1 MLFRRFTKNKIEGP
15 LQAEPSPAMP
25 RQRELPAELLRKL
38 EFRVL
43 KRLDGFL
50 FGDYTGF
57 FYGPSLDLA
66 EVREYQPGDEVRRI
80 DWNVTARTGK
90 IHIRQYR
97 EEKEVTVWL
106 VVDLSASMRFG
117 TRRVLKHE
125 EALEFVG
132 TTAAIVA
139 RHGDKVGVIGFS
151 EAGMRV
157 VPPGTGRRQAL
168 RILHELYGLMAL
180 HKAAVIPT
188 TRTKP
193 HTLNKQQ
200 GAAPQGSLEAR
211 RARTPHESR
220 DGALPSEMASSSLE
234 QALEHIA
241 RTLRRRALVFV
252 VSDFQSPDLEQEPLW
267 AQGLRRLAY
276 RHDLVAVRIFDPAE
290 KELPKA
296 GELRMRDPESG
307 EEIWIDTSDPGVR
320 RAHAALV
327 QARETMLERTLRA
340 AQVDVLSLSTA
351 QEIVEPLLKFT
362 LRRRGRR

>member
-1 MLFRRFTKNKIEGP
+1 MLLRRSRKSQIEVA
-15 LQAEPSPAMP
+15 LEAEPRAAPP
-25 RQRELPAELLRKL
+25 RPRELPAELLRRL

-106 VVDLSASMRFG
+106 MVDLSASMRFG
-117 TRRVLKHE
+117 TRRVLKLE

-132 TTAAIVA
+132 TAAAIVG
-139 RHGDKVGVIGFS
+139 RHGDKVGAIGFS

-157 VPPGTGRRQAL
+157 IPPGTGRRQAL
-168 RILHELYGLMAL
+168 RILHELYGLMAS
-180 HKAAVIPT
+180 
-188 TRTKP
+188 KP
-193 HTLNKQQ
+193 ASKPVE
-200 GAAPQGSLEAR
+200 AGSLE
-211 RARTPHESR
+211 H
-220 DGALPSEMASSSLE
+220 
-234 QALEHIA
+234 ALEHVA
-241 RTLRRRALVFV
+241 KTLKRRALLFV
-252 VSDFQSPDLEQEPLW
+252 VSDFLHPQPEQEPPW

-276 RHDLVAVRIFDPAE
+276 RHDVVAVRIFDPAE
-290 KELPKA
+290 KELPNA
-296 GELRMRDPESG
+296 GELRLRDPESG
-307 EEIWIDTSDPGVR
+307 EEIWIDTSDPRVR
-320 RAHAALV
+320 RAYAALV
-327 QARETMLERTLRA
+327 QAREAMLERTLRA

>member
-1 MLFRRFTKNKIEGP
+1 MLFRRSSRSKIEVT
-15 LQAEPSPAMP
+15 LEAEPRQAVPQ
-25 RQRELPAELLRKL
+25 QRELPAELLRKL

-117 TRRVLKHE
+117 TRRVLKQE

-132 TTAAIVA
+132 TAAAIVG

-157 VPPGTGRRQAL
+157 VPPGTGRQQAL
-168 RILHELYGLMAL
+168 RILHQLYSLTTWQNVSTSPPIARAKPHLYG
-180 HKAAVIPT
+180 
-188 TRTKP
+188 
-193 HTLNKQQ
+193 KQP
-200 GAAPQGSLEAR
+200 GAYG
-211 RARTPHESR
+211 
-220 DGALPSEMASSSLE
+220 SLE
-234 QALEHIA
+234 QALEHVA
-241 RTLRRRALVFV
+241 KTLKRRALLFV
-252 VSDFQSPDLEQEPLW
+252 VSDFLHPNPEQEPPW

-276 RHDLVAVRIFDPAE
+276 RHDVVAVRIFDPAE

-307 EEIWIDTSDPGVR
+307 EEIWIDTNDPRVR

-327 QARETMLERTLRA
+327 QAREAMLERTLRA

>member
-1 MLFRRFTKNKIEGP
+1 MLFRRSSKNKIEVT
-15 LQAEPSPAMP
+15 LEAEPRPAMP

-43 KRLDGFL
+43 RRLDGFL

-117 TRRVLKHE
+117 TRRVLKAE

-132 TTAAIVA
+132 TAAAIVG
-139 RHGDKVGVIGFS
+139 RHGDKVGAVGFS
-151 EAGMRV
+151 EAGLRL

-168 RILHELYGLMAL
+168 RVLHQLYGLMSQPEPHGKKDGQA
-180 HKAAVIPT
+180 KAHSA
-188 TRTKP
+188 
-193 HTLNKQQ
+193 
-200 GAAPQGSLEAR
+200 SLEY
-211 RARTPHESR
+211 
-220 DGALPSEMASSSLE
+220 
-234 QALEHIA
+234 ALEYVA
-241 RTLRRRALVFV
+241 KTLKHRALLFV
-252 VSDFQSPDLEQEPLW
+252 ISDFLNPQPEQEPPW
-267 AQGLRRLAY
+267 AKQLRRLAY
-276 RHDLVAVRIFDPAE
+276 RHDVVAVRIFDPAE
-290 KELPKA
+290 KELPNV

-307 EEIWIDTSDPGVR
+307 EEIWLDTSDPRVR
-320 RAHAALV
+320 RAHALLV
-327 QARETMLERTLRA
+327 QAREAMLERTLRA
-340 AQVDVLSLSTA
+340 AQVDVLNLSTA

>member
-1 MLFRRFTKNKIEGP
+1 MLFRRSSKNKIEVT
-15 LQAEPSPAMP
+15 LEAEPRPAMP

-43 KRLDGFL
+43 RRLDGFL

-117 TRRVLKHE
+117 TRRVLKAE

-132 TTAAIVA
+132 TAAAIVG
-139 RHGDKVGVIGFS
+139 RHGDKVGAVGFS

-168 RILHELYGLMAL
+168 RVLHQLYGLL
-180 HKAAVIPT
+180 SQPEPHGKKDGQGKAHSA
-188 TRTKP
+188 
-193 HTLNKQQ
+193 
-200 GAAPQGSLEAR
+200 SLEY
-211 RARTPHESR
+211 
-220 DGALPSEMASSSLE
+220 
-234 QALEHIA
+234 ALEYVA
-241 RTLRRRALVFV
+241 KTLKHRALLFV
-252 VSDFQSPDLEQEPLW
+252 ISDFLNPQPEQEPPW
-267 AQGLRRLAY
+267 AKQLRRLAY
-276 RHDLVAVRIFDPAE
+276 RHDVVAVRIFDPAE
-290 KELPKA
+290 KELPNV

-307 EEIWIDTSDPGVR
+307 EEIWLDTSDPRVR
-320 RAHAALV
+320 RAHALLV
-327 QARETMLERTLRA
+327 QAREAMLERTLRA
-340 AQVDVLSLSTA
+340 AQVDVLNLSTA

>member
-1 MLFRRFTKNKIEGP
+1 MLFRRSSKNKIEVT
-15 LQAEPSPAMP
+15 LEAEPRPAMP

-43 KRLDGFL
+43 RRLDGFL

-117 TRRVLKHE
+117 TRRVLKAE

-132 TTAAIVA
+132 TAAAIVG
-139 RHGDKVGVIGFS
+139 RHGDKVGAIGFS

-168 RILHELYGLMAL
+168 RVLHQLYGLMSQPEP
-180 HKAAVIPT
+180 HGKKDGQGKAHSA
-188 TRTKP
+188 
-193 HTLNKQQ
+193 
-200 GAAPQGSLEAR
+200 SLEY
-211 RARTPHESR
+211 
-220 DGALPSEMASSSLE
+220 
-234 QALEHIA
+234 ALEYVA
-241 RTLRRRALVFV
+241 KTLKHRALLFV
-252 VSDFQSPDLEQEPLW
+252 ISDFLNSQPEQEPPW
-267 AQGLRRLAY
+267 AKQLRRLAY
-276 RHDLVAVRIFDPAE
+276 RHDVVAVRIFDPAE
-290 KELPKA
+290 KELPNV

-307 EEIWIDTSDPGVR
+307 EEIWLDTSDPRVR
-320 RAHAALV
+320 RAHALLV
-327 QARETMLERTLRA
+327 QAREAMLERTLRA
-340 AQVDVLSLSTA
+340 AQVDVLNLSTA

>member
-1 MLFRRFTKNKIEGP
+1 MLFRRASKNKIEVTLTP
-15 LQAEPSPAMP
+15 EPNEVRL

-38 EFRVL
+38 EFKVL
-43 KRLDGFL
+43 RRLDGFL

-117 TRRVLKHE
+117 TRRVLKLE

-132 TTAAIVA
+132 TAAAIVA

-168 RILHELYGLMAL
+168 RILHELYGLLALDQGQAAPSRAL
-180 HKAAVIPT
+180 HA
-188 TRTKP
+188 
-193 HTLNKQQ
+193 
-200 GAAPQGSLEAR
+200 
-211 RARTPHESR
+211 
-220 DGALPSEMASSSLE
+220 SLE

-241 RTLRRRALVFV
+241 KTLKRRALLFV
-252 VSDFQSPDLEQEPLW
+252 VSDFLNPQPEQEPLW

-276 RHDLVAVRIFDPAE
+276 RHDVVAVRIFDPAE
-290 KELPKA
+290 KELPRA

-307 EEIWIDTSDPGVR
+307 EEIWIDTSDPRVR
-320 RAHAALV
+320 RAHEALV
-327 QARETMLERTLRA
+327 QAREAMLERTLRA

>member
-1 MLFRRFTKNKIEGP
+1 
-15 LQAEPSPAMP
+15 
-25 RQRELPAELLRKL
+25 
-38 EFRVL
+38 
-43 KRLDGFL
+43 
-50 FGDYTGF
+50 
-57 FYGPSLDLA
+57 
-66 EVREYQPGDEVRRI
+66 
-80 DWNVTARTGK
+80 
-90 IHIRQYR
+90 
-97 EEKEVTVWL
+97 
-106 VVDLSASMRFG
+106 
-117 TRRVLKHE
+117 
-125 EALEFVG
+125 
-132 TTAAIVA
+132 
-139 RHGDKVGVIGFS
+139 
-151 EAGMRV
+151 
-157 VPPGTGRRQAL
+157 
-168 RILHELYGLMAL
+168 
-180 HKAAVIPT
+180 
-188 TRTKP
+188 
-193 HTLNKQQ
+193 
-200 GAAPQGSLEAR
+200 
-211 RARTPHESR
+211 
-220 DGALPSEMASSSLE
+220 MASSSLE

>member
-1 MLFRRFTKNKIEGP
+1 MLFRKSSKNKIEVT
-15 LQAEPSPAMP
+15 LEAEPRQAMP
-25 RQRELPAELLRKL
+25 KQRELPAELLRKL

-117 TRRVLKHE
+117 TRRMLKQE

-157 VPPGTGRRQAL
+157 VPPGTGRQQAL
-168 RILHELYGLMAL
+168 RILHELYGLMTL
-180 HKAAVIPT
+180 QNVT
-188 TRTKP
+188 TTNPMAHTKP
-193 HTLNKQQ
+193 HLHGNQPS
-200 GAAPQGSLEAR
+200 AAAHG
-211 RARTPHESR
+211 
-220 DGALPSEMASSSLE
+220 SLE

-241 RTLRRRALVFV
+241 KTLKRRALLFV
-252 VSDFQSPDLEQEPLW
+252 VSDFLNPNLEQEPPW

-276 RHDLVAVRIFDPAE
+276 RHDVVAVRIFDPAE

-307 EEIWIDTSDPGVR
+307 EEIWIDTGDPRVR

-327 QARETMLERTLRA
+327 QAREAMLARTLRA

>member
-1 MLFRRFTKNKIEGP
+1 MLFRRASKNKIEITLTP
-15 LQAEPSPAMP
+15 EPNEARP

-38 EFRVL
+38 EFKVL

-117 TRRVLKHE
+117 TRRVLKAE

-132 TTAAIVA
+132 TAASIVA

-168 RILHELYGLMAL
+168 RILYELYGLLAL
-180 HKAAVIPT
+180 G
-188 TRTKP
+188 
-193 HTLNKQQ
+193 Q
-200 GAAPQGSLEAR
+200 GQAAPS
-211 RARTPHESR
+211 RAPH
-220 DGALPSEMASSSLE
+220 ASLE

-241 RTLRRRALVFV
+241 KTLKRRALLFV
-252 VSDFQSPDLEQEPLW
+252 VSDFLNPQPEQAPLW
-267 AQGLRRLAY
+267 TQGLRRLAY
-276 RHDLVAVRIFDPAE
+276 RHDVVAVRIFDPAE
-290 KELPKA
+290 KELPRA

-307 EEIWIDTSDPGVR
+307 EEIWIDTSDPRVR

-327 QARETMLERTLRA
+327 QAREAMLERALRS
-340 AQVDVLSLSTA
+340 AQVDVLNLSTA